1 MFQLFKKKTS
11 GKPKAAVFVDYE
23 HWYYG
28 YHNKVQMKPNV
39 EEWLEELKQ
48 EYDVEKLYIFG
59 DFSEPKIG
67 TELEKLKE
75 LTSNVVHT
83 ASTKE
88 GVDKDFT
95 DIMILDTIYR
105 SMAEK
110 NNCTVYIL
118 FTGDAHF
125 TKVAEY
131 LKEKDKKVIIYG
143 VRFAFSNALKSVAT
157 SYVEMPRQE
166 QERSHYND
174 LILVSLD
181 RLRKK
186 NAGRKPSYW
195 KTIESVASYNHV
207 PKNRVRTAL
216 DGMISQKYIAVISKK
231 TGRDHE
237 HTQLLLEVDWEQL
250 RADGLWAEIG

>member
-1 MFQLFKKKTS
+1 MFEFFKKKTS

-39 EEWLEELKQ
+39 EEWIDELKQ
-48 EYDVEKLYIFG
+48 EYEIHKLYIFG

-67 TELEKLKE
+67 TELEKLKV
-75 LTSNVVHT
+75 LTDHVVHT

-110 NNCTVYIL
+110 NNDEVYIL

-125 TKVAEY
+125 TKVVEY

-143 VRFAFSNALKSVAT
+143 VKFAFSNALKSAAT

-166 QERSHYND
+166 QER
-174 LILVSLD
+174 
-181 RLRKK
+181 
-186 NAGRKPSYW
+186 
-195 KTIESVASYNHV
+195 NH
-207 PKNRVRTAL
+207 
-216 DGMISQKYIAVISKK
+216 
-231 TGRDHE
+231 
-237 HTQLLLEVDWEQL
+237 
-250 RADGLWAEIG
+250 

>member
-1 MFQLFKKKTS
+1 MFDFFKKKTS

-39 EEWLEELKQ
+39 EEWIDELKQ
-48 EYDVEKLYIFG
+48 EYEIHKLYIFG

-75 LTSNVVHT
+75 LTEHVVHT

-110 NNCTVYIL
+110 NEDEVYIL

-125 TKVAEY
+125 TKVVEY

-143 VRFAFSNALKSVAT
+143 VKFAFSNALKSAAT

-166 QERSHYND
+166 QERNHYND
-174 LILVSLD
+174 LILISLD
-181 RLRKK
+181 RLRAK
-186 NAGRKPSYW
+186 NAAKKPSYW
-195 KTIESVASYNHV
+195 KTID
-207 PKNRVRTAL
+207 RVSKSRVKTAL
-216 DGMISQKYIAVISKK
+216 DGMISQKYIEVTTKK
-231 TGRDHE
+231 TGRNHE
-237 HTQLLLEVDWEQL
+237 YTQQLLEVDWTQL
-250 RADGLWAEIG
+250 QEDGLWQSAAR